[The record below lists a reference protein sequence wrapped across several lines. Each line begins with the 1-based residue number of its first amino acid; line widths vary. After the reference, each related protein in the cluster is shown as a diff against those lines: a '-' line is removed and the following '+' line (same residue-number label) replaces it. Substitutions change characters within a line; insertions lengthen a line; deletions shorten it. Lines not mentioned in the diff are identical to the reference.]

1 MTWRPNRSRLK
12 RPVLSLPDA
21 VPRGHRQDQV
31 GFTLIEILVA
41 MLVFLTGVAGIYA
54 LLSTGLSMQQDSLRM
69 SRAGR
74 HMEEVVQLLQ
84 RQVSDGTL
92 DADVPLG
99 KLSDGTCY
107 RVSLLGSESVG
118 DEDARL
124 VEIRVAATERGLVNA
139 EPYTHLLGPGPSMA
153 RAIEEWRAQR
163 VSEASS
169 RSTLEG
175 R

>member
-1 MTWRPNRSRLK
+1 MNWHSNQSRLK
-12 RPVLSLPDA
+12 KPGPNRRDA
-21 VPRGHRQDQV
+21 VRVASRQEQV

-54 LLSTGLSMQQDSLRM
+54 LLSTGLAMQQDSLQM

-99 KLSDGTCY
+99 KLLDGTCY
-107 RVSLLGSESVG
+107 RVSLLGSEGMG

-124 VEIRVAATERGLVNA
+124 VEIRVAATEKGLESA